1 MQRAFT
7 ADALRGV
14 VTERTLA
21 AALQRVAQHDER
33 IARSGIGISRR
44 HRRQCYPRFLYN
56 AAVTDSSTLPPRA
69 AATQIV
75 LCLIWGLGQVAT
87 KVGNSGISPV
97 WQAALRSIGAALL
110 LSAWIFGRRIRL
122 RDRTETI
129 APGVLVGVLFAL
141 EFVCLFVGLV
151 HTTAVRAVLLLYAAP
166 FFVALGAHAFVPGDR
181 LTRRKV
187 AGLAAA
193 FAGLV
198 VAFGER
204 IGTAEAGALLGD
216 ALCLAAAFFWAAT
229 TIVIKTSSLRRA
241 PAELTLL
248 YQLGV
253 SAVVLVALSYSF
265 GERGVFAPSPL
276 VWASLAFQT
285 VVIACASYLAWFWL
299 VAHYRATTLHAFTF
313 LTPLFG
319 VVAGAALLDEPIGAS
334 LVVALTLIAGGI
346 VLVNRA

>member
-1 MQRAFT
+1 MN
-7 ADALRGV
+7 DAR
-14 VTERTLA
+14 
-21 AALQRVAQHDER
+21 
-33 IARSGIGISRR
+33 
-44 HRRQCYPRFLYN
+44 
-56 AAVTDSSTLPPRA
+56 TLPPSA
-69 AATQIV
+69 VTTQV
-75 LCLIWGLGQVAT
+75 LLCMIWGLGQVAT

-110 LSAWIFGRRIRL
+110 LSAWIFWRRIRL
-122 RDRTETI
+122 REREETI
-129 APGVLVGVLFAL
+129 VPGVFVGVLFAL

-151 HTTAVRAVLLLYAAP
+151 YTTAVRAVLLLYSAP
-166 FFVALGAHAFVPGDR
+166 FFVALGAHAFVPGDQ
-181 LTRRKV
+181 LTRQKIV
-187 AGLAAA
+187 GLAAA
-193 FAGLV
+193 FAGLAI
-198 VAFGER
+198 AFGGR
-204 IGTAEAGALLGD
+204 VGTAEAGALLGD
-216 ALCLAAAFFWAAT
+216 ALCLGAAFFWAST

-253 SAVVLVALSYSF
+253 SAIVLVALSYAF
-265 GERGVFAPSPL
+265 GERGVFAPSPI

-319 VVAGAALLDEPIGAS
+319 VLAGAALLDEPIGAS
-334 LVVALTLIAGGI
+334 LVVALALIAAGI